1 VKSRALDIADAIDLP
16 LLPTGFTLLQIT
28 PELEGGGVE
37 HFTLDLAGAVARA
50 GGRSLVASRGG
61 GLEAALRAC
70 GGELIRLPV
79 HSKNP
84 VVISANARRLAKA
97 IRKNNVNV
105 AHVHSRA
112 PAFSALWAA
121 RATGTPLAATY
132 HGAYSGGSKVK
143 RWYNSV
149 MTKGDLVIVHSIF
162 MRDHVIAEHGLP
174 PEKILL
180 VPGCVDTAH
189 FDAAGVDSSRI
200 EAIRNAWGLAPA
212 DRRPVVLLAGRLTR
226 GKGHLL
232 AIEAVAALAKPERP
246 LLVFVGGGRDN
257 DYRAQ
262 IRSAAARAGI
272 SDQLRLA
279 GPTEDMPAAYLAADL
294 VIAPSEI
301 PEAFGRTVV
310 EAGAMRRV
318 VLAAAHGGA
327 AETVADG
334 ETGWLVAPG
343 SVGAW
348 RAAIEV
354 ALRATSEQGAVIGQ
368 AARGRMERLHS
379 IPAMSEAMFAGY
391 RRLVEQRSTRRPG

>member
-1 VKSRALDIADAIDLP
+1 MDIADAIDQP
-16 LLPTGFTLLQIT
+16 PLPTGFTLLQIT

-50 GGRSLVASRGG
+50 GGRSPVASRGG
-61 GLEAALRAC
+61 RLEGALIAS
-70 GGELIRLPV
+70 GGELIRVPV

-84 VVISANARRLAKA
+84 LVIAANAQRLANV
-97 IRKNNVNV
+97 IRENNVSV
-105 AHVHSRA
+105 VHVHSRA

-121 RATGTPLAATY
+121 RATNTPLAATY
-132 HGAYSGGSKVK
+132 HGAYSSGSKVK

-149 MTKGDLVIVHSIF
+149 MTKGDAVIVHSFF

-180 VPGCVDTAH
+180 IPGCVDTGH
-189 FDAAGVDSSRI
+189 FDAAVVDSSRVD
-200 EAIRNAWGLAPA
+200 AIRNAWGLAPA
-212 DRRPVVLLAGRLTR
+212 DRRTVILLPGRLTR

-232 AIEAVAALAKPERP
+232 AIAAVGALARPDRP
-246 LLVFVGGGRDN
+246 LLVFVGGGRDH

-262 IRSAAARAGI
+262 IRSAAAGAGI

-294 VIAPSEI
+294 VIAPSII

-327 AETVADG
+327 AETVVDG
-334 ETGWLVAPG
+334 ETGSLVAPG

-348 RAAIEV
+348 RAAIEA
-354 ALRATSEQGAVIGQ
+354 ALGADPGRAAAIGR
-368 AARGRMERLHS
+368 AARGRIERLHS
-379 IPAMSEAMFAGY
+379 IPAMSEAMFSAY
-391 RRLVEQRSTRRPG
+391 RRLFEQSFTHPSG